1 MKSAIE
7 QMCFGLRGTYESVR
21 ASEKY
26 SLLMGKVCEV
36 DDKLTEKLQ
45 DDKEAAELY
54 RQFKDAIDEASCE
67 ECETFYKEGFR
78 FGVLLGIDVSEEK
91 T

>member
-21 ASEKY
+21 TSEKY

-36 DDKLTEKLQ
+36 DDKLTEKLK
-45 DDKEAAELY
+45 DNKEAAELCK
-54 RQFKDAIDEASCE
+54 QFKDAIDEA
-67 ECETFYKEGFR
+67 F
-78 FGVLLGIDVSEEK
+78 
-91 T
+91 

>member
-26 SLLMGKVCEV
+26 SQLMDKVCEF
-36 DDKLTEKLQ
+36 DDKLTEKLK
-45 DDKEAAELY
+45 DDKEAAM
-54 RQFKDAIDEASCE
+54 
-67 ECETFYKEGFR
+67 
-78 FGVLLGIDVSEEK
+78 
-91 T
+91 